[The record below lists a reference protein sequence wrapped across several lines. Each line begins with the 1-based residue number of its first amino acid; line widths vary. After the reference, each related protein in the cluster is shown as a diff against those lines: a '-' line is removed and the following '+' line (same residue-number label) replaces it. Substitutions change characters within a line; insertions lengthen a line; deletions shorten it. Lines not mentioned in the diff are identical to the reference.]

1 MCLAVCLIPI
11 ETAENQLDVQDM
23 GIVVKLACEF
33 GFSVLRVFSHQCVK
47 PRTMVHLDGVAE
59 FVEHNGFG

>member
-1 MCLAVCLIPI
+1 M
-11 ETAENQLDVQDM
+11 AENQLDVQDM

-33 GFSVLRVFSHQCVK
+33 GFSALRVFSHQCVK